1 MVIGAIVA
9 VCVVLLVLAFVF
21 PRLSR
26 HPQRGVDSTL
36 SAGQKAGGI
45 LPGFLGRWA
54 QKPFGKLAQGH
65 QQERRRR
72 PQGPRQAS
80 RLTRPQTYPPGK
92 GADRLLAACSTS
104 TASRS

>member
-1 MVIGAIVA
+1 MVIGAIVV
-9 VCVVLLVLAFVF
+9 VCVVLVILAFVF

-54 QKPFGKLAQGH
+54 QKPFGK
-65 QQERRRR
+65 
-72 PQGPRQAS
+72 S
-80 RLTRPQTYPPGK
+80 RKATNRSAAAGRKGRGKLPG
-92 GADRLLAACSTS
+92 
-104 TASRS
+104 

>member
-9 VCVVLLVLAFVF
+9 VCVVLVVLAFVF

-36 SAGQKAGGI
+36 SVGQKAGGV

-54 QKPFGKLAQGH
+54 QKPFGK
-65 QQERRRR
+65 
-72 PQGPRQAS
+72 S
-80 RLTRPQTYPPGK
+80 RKATNKSAAAGRKGRGKLPG
-92 GADRLLAACSTS
+92 
-104 TASRS
+104 

>member
-1 MVIGAIVA
+1 MVIGAIVV
-9 VCVVLLVLAFVF
+9 VCVVLVVLAFVF

-54 QKPFGKLAQGH
+54 QKPFGK
-65 QQERRRR
+65 
-72 PQGPRQAS
+72 S
-80 RLTRPQTYPPGK
+80 RKATNRSAAAGRKGRGKLPG
-92 GADRLLAACSTS
+92 
-104 TASRS
+104 

>member
-1 MVIGAIVA
+1 MIIGAIVV

-36 SAGQKAGGI
+36 SAGQKAGGV

-54 QKPFGKLAQGH
+54 QKPFGK
-65 QQERRRR
+65 
-72 PQGPRQAS
+72 S
-80 RLTRPQTYPPGK
+80 RKATNRSAAAGRKGRGKLPG
-92 GADRLLAACSTS
+92 
-104 TASRS
+104 